1 MKAISLLI
9 TAFMLLFS
17 LTGSLSAKGVF
28 KRYPVKSGIIYYDIN
43 TTGRSQGFTTHTT
56 GIARLVFDHWGAR
69 ELKEEDATEVQTGD
83 YNETHDR
90 HTMSKQDNGTIYTV
104 DFDDQTIYKTRD
116 RSLDLSIAQG
126 EDLSNESI
134 ELIKEMKGIKDGN
147 DTVAGFPCQIWNVKD
162 QSICLYKG
170 IPLRIIVEGPGFH
183 SERRAVQ
190 VVLNR
195 PIPEEQFKL
204 PDFPVVVDQDYTS
217 NAAAATRTEDYIASI
232 HDLRSKIKQLGIN
245 PNEDN
250 VTLTPE
256 QEKAV
261 INTLGE
267 RYLKKQKRLLPK
279 LMVALKGAKECIEKA
294 DDGKEAAKCIEPVN
308 RIDEELGDRTE
319 NFDFSKFDDVKKA
332 KILESLTQEINYLKV
347 TNECVQKHD
356 KTTDVILCTEGNLGE
371 GEKLQPNKEPK
382 REE

>member
-1 MKAISLLI
+1 MGKSMYSKIALIALLAGTQSLW
-9 TAFMLLFS
+9 
-17 LTGSLSAKGVF
+17 AKKIF
-28 KRYPVKSGIIYYDIN
+28 KRYPVESGIIYYDIN
-43 TTGRSQGFTTHTT
+43 TTGHSRGFSTHTT
-56 GIARLVFDHWGAR
+56 GIARLVFDRWGAR
-69 ELKEEDATEVQTGD
+69 EVKEEDATEVQTGD

-104 DFDDQTIYKTRD
+104 DFDDHTIYKTRD

-134 ELIKEMKGIKDGN
+134 NLIKEMKGIKDGN
-147 DTVAGFPCQIWNVKD
+147 DTVAGFPCRIWKVKD

-170 IPLRIIVEGPGFH
+170 IPLRIVVDGPGFH
-183 SERRAVQ
+183 SERKAVQ

-204 PDFPVVVDQDYTS
+204 PDYPVIIDQDYTS
-217 NAAAATRTEDYIASI
+217 NAAAETRTEDYIASI
-232 HDLRSKIKQLGIN
+232 HDLRAKMKSLGIN
-245 PNEDN
+245 PNDEN
-250 VTLTPE
+250 STLTPE

-261 INTLGE
+261 INTLGA

-279 LMVALKGAKECIEKA
+279 LLVALDKAKRCIEKA
-294 DDGKEAAKCIEPVN
+294 QNGQEAQKCVQPVN

-319 NFDFSKFDDVKKA
+319 NFDFKRFDDVKRA
-332 KILESLTQEINYLKV
+332 KILESLTQEITYLKA
-347 TNECVQKHD
+347 TNDCVQKHD

-371 GEKLQPNKEPK
+371 DEQTPA
-382 REE
+382 R